1 VGLTKVILQR
11 RFLRT
16 FPCMHPG
23 TPTFVHALYGGSAL
37 HGPFAFFTHVLSAG
51 CVGGVHGINRWP
63 LTATIFSTM
72 IITVL
77 TSRHKYSSYRC
88 EKCNISSCLK
98 SSFQSPDHG
107 VQLVN
112 VRSGPVHQ
120 LVLRP
125 CHSGRTFLPPNVDA
139 FSLKRGHLLI
149 ELPITKQAYR
159 LAAWPNT
166 IFD

>member
-1 VGLTKVILQR
+1 
-11 RFLRT
+11 
-16 FPCMHPG
+16 M
-23 TPTFVHALYGGSAL
+23 
-37 HGPFAFFTHVLSAG
+37 
-51 CVGGVHGINRWP
+51 HGINRRP

-72 IITVL
+72 TITVL
-77 TSRHKYSSYRC
+77 VSRHKYSSYRC
-88 EKCNISSCLK
+88 EKCNISSCLE

-107 VQLVN
+107 VQLLK

-125 CHSGRTFLPPNVDA
+125 CYSGRTFPPNVDA
-139 FSLKRGHLLI
+139 FSLEREHLLI

-166 IFD
+166 ILL